1 MRRILIDLC
10 FTADVSSPHSA
21 KKVGFEQLY
30 ETAEGL
36 SLRAQKDQLLTYEF
50 VFNLLGTKS
59 HRLRNV
65 ALFTADGLNEESLIN
80 TARALKALGIDPQR
94 VVIDNEEVE
103 L

>member
-1 MRRILIDLC
+1 MSLCRGHCITQGFITLWLLIRNL
-10 FTADVSSPHSA
+10 
-21 KKVGFEQLY
+21 
-30 ETAEGL
+30 
-36 SLRAQKDQLLTYEF
+36 F

>member
-1 MRRILIDLC
+1 MGKQLPSWANRTRH
-10 FTADVSSPHSA
+10 PSA
-21 KKVGFEQLY
+21 KLQQ
-30 ETAEGL
+30 A
-36 SLRAQKDQLLTYEF
+36 
-50 VFNLLGTKS
+50 

>member
-1 MRRILIDLC
+1 MKRILIDLC

-21 KKVGFEQLY
+21 KKVAFEQLY

-36 SLRAQKDQLLTYEF
+36 SLRAQSDQLITYEF

-65 ALFTADGLNEESLIN
+65 ELFTVDGFNEESLIN
-80 TARALKALGIDPQR
+80 TAKALKALGIDPQR
-94 VVIDNEEVE
+94 VVIDNGEVE